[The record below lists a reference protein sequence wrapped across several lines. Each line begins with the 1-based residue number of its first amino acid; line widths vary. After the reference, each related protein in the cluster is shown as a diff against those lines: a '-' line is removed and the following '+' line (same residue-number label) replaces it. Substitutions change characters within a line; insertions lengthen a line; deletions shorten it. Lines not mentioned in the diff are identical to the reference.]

1 MDRVILAC
9 EMIED
14 EVGTA
19 LAAIPAAARPPV
31 VWVESGLH
39 DRPERLNAA
48 LQHLVDLLDEGH
60 RTGSQVDLPSVRP
73 GSGAADGRRT
83 AVTVK
88 PVTQA
93 VLALGFCGKGLQ
105 GLGSERVELVFPRVD
120 DCISLFLNHG
130 CTREAIPRDTRS
142 YYVTRG
148 WFRHDSSLSQAFVDL
163 AERFGPERAATL
175 RRAMFAGYERV
186 SLIDTKAYDVG
197 DCLDVSRAY
206 AAELELEHKVVE
218 GSTQLLRRLFAGER
232 NSEIV
237 TIAPGERIGFGHL
250 LASAGGS

>member
-14 EVGTA
+14 EVRAA
-19 LAAIPAAARPPV
+19 LAGIPATARPPV

-48 LQHLVDLLDEGH
+48 LQDLVDLLDEGA
-60 RTGSQVDLPSVRP
+60 RTGRAVDLPSLQP
-73 GSGAADGRRT
+73 GPGPAAVRRT
-83 AVTVK
+83 TVTAG
-88 PVTQA
+88 PVRQA
-93 VLALGFCGKGLQ
+93 VLALGFCGRGLQ
-105 GLGSERVELVFPRVD
+105 GLGSQHVEMVFPRVD

-130 CTREAIPRDTRS
+130 CAREAIPRDTRS

-148 WFRHDSSLSQAFVDL
+148 WFRHDSSLSRAFVDL

-175 RRAMFAGYERV
+175 RRTMFAGYERV
-186 SLIDTKAYDVG
+186 SLIDTKAYDVE
-197 DCLDVSRAY
+197 DCLDMSRAY

-218 GSTQLLRRLFAGER
+218 GSTQLLRRLFADER
-232 NSEIV
+232 DSEIV
-237 TIAPGERIGFGHL
+237 AVAPGERIGFGHL
-250 LASAGGS
+250 LTSAGG